1 MIPSSTTSLCSDGI
15 YSTARKPKHTYMI
28 SSRALRD
35 AVFIVAAGYA
45 CLWAS
50 FVVINASNM
59 PLMDDYDAILAF
71 VNDYSDASVG
81 ERVGLMMGQHNEHR
95 IATTRA
101 AAAINY
107 HVSGT
112 VNFTYLILV
121 GTALWMLVCW
131 LFIHEAACLGLPLLS
146 LPFTALF
153 LNLRFATLV
162 NWAMA
167 GLNHYTQAVFGF
179 LCISCL
185 CRPPERETVWSRPL
199 GYAGLYLAVFSS
211 GAGILVVP
219 VVGLYLVMARR
230 YRRLPLLGLHV
241 VIILVLNYV
250 VYTYRGGTALA
261 AGFPLARALG
271 VVQFTLYFCG
281 NLLPAKLPCLCLG
294 ACALATLVYCA
305 SQRCD
310 LRYPEYFFTAV
321 LQVLVGL
328 LAGIA
333 RIGFG
338 PEYGM
343 ESKYSCYAILL
354 WASLIM
360 MGARLI
366 RDGNWARYP
375 EACWLSVAGMVGLS
389 FSVSLCSWI
398 YNRQSIENIA
408 KVHWIVHPNEQHARE
423 ILLTSAT
430 KGIYDGRRYISN
442 FEQKATGRSG
452 SEAAR

>member
-1 MIPSSTTSLCSDGI
+1 MTSN
-15 YSTARKPKHTYMI
+15 
-28 SSRALRD
+28 RALRD
-35 AVFIVAAGYA
+35 AVFLIAAGYA

-71 VNDYSDASVG
+71 VNGYADAG
-81 ERVGLMMGQHNEHR
+81 IGGRVGLLMEQHNEHR

-101 AAAINY
+101 AAALNY

-121 GTALWMLVCW
+121 GTALWGLVCF
-131 LFIHEAACLGLPLLS
+131 LFIQEANSSGLPLLA
-146 LPFTALF
+146 LPFTMLF

-167 GLNHYTQAVFGF
+167 GLNHYTQACFGF

-185 CRPPERETVWSRPL
+185 CRPRERETAWSRPF
-199 GYAGLYLAVFSS
+199 GYACLYLASFSS

-219 VVGLYLVMARR
+219 VVGLYLVVARQ
-230 YRRLPLLGLHV
+230 YRRLPMLGLHAA
-241 VIILVLNYV
+241 VILGLNYI
-250 VYTYRGGTALA
+250 VYGYRGGSALA
-261 AGFPLARALG
+261 AGFPVSQTLG
-271 VVQFTLYFCG
+271 VTQFVLFFCG

-294 ACALATLVYCA
+294 ALALSAIMYCA

-310 LRYPEYFFTAV
+310 LRYPEYFFTAI
-321 LQVLVGL
+321 LQLLVGV
-328 LAGIA
+328 LAGMA
-333 RIGFG
+333 RIEFG
-338 PEYGM
+338 PAYGM

-366 RDGNWARYP
+366 RDGRLSRYP
-375 EACWLSVAGMVGLS
+375 EACWLSIVGIVGLS
-389 FSVSLCSWI
+389 LAVCLCSWI
-398 YNRQSIENIA
+398 YSRPSIENIA

-423 ILLTSAT
+423 ILRVSAA

-442 FEQKATGRSG
+442 FEQQTAGRSE
-452 SEAAR
+452 SEAATQRGTGDSAGE